1 MWVSPFGHLR
11 IKACLQLPAAYRS
24 LPRPSS
30 APIAK
35 AFPLRPLQ
43 LDQAVTPLSRRLRE
57 LCHRLDYFVVP
68 TSSTVKPLFYSFP
81 LVAFHLSSY
90 CSVFKVQLVGP
101 SGLEPPTSR
110 LSGVRSNH
118 LSYEPTSGG
127 DEEVRTPD
135 PLRARQVLS
144 HLSYTPITCRRSGT
158 LPRLPRRLTPS
169 KLNNVSDLLKGSLH

>member
-1 MWVSPFGHLR
+1 MDSVNDTWAFPMWVSPFGHLR

-68 TSSTVKPLFYSFP
+68 TSSTVKPCFTRFLLLLFIFLLIVQFSRCNFVSQNCMTLARLCAIP
-81 LVAFHLSSY
+81 ETLSNPFRFCLFH
-90 CSVFKVQLVGP
+90 F
-101 SGLEPPTSR
+101 
-110 LSGVRSNH
+110 
-118 LSYEPTSGG
+118 
-127 DEEVRTPD
+127 
-135 PLRARQVLS
+135 LR
-144 HLSYTPITCRRSGT
+144 
-158 LPRLPRRLTPS
+158 
-169 KLNNVSDLLKGSLH
+169 K

>member
-1 MWVSPFGHLR
+1 MDSVNDTWAFPMWVSPFGHLR

-90 CSVFKVQLVGP
+90 CSVFKVQFRSAKSL
-101 SGLEPPTSR
+101 SR
-110 LSGVRSNH
+110 LRALCNSGSSSN
-118 LSYEPTSGG
+118 LCSGG
-127 DEEVRTPD
+127 WD
-135 PLRARQVLS
+135 PFE
-144 HLSYTPITCRRSGT
+144 P
-158 LPRLPRRLTPS
+158 LPF
-169 KLNNVSDLLKGSLH
+169 SLISFSAKMK

>member
-1 MWVSPFGHLR
+1 MFQFRRFPSLTYGFSQRYMGFSHVGFPFGHLR

-68 TSSTVKPLFYSFP
+68 TSSTVKPCFTRFLLLLFIFLLIVQFSRCNFAPRNRSAAYAPYAILGALRISVQKVGILSNP
-81 LVAFHLSSY
+81 SLFHL
-90 CSVFKVQLVGP
+90 F
-101 SGLEPPTSR
+101 
-110 LSGVRSNH
+110 H
-118 LSYEPTSGG
+118 F
-127 DEEVRTPD
+127 
-135 PLRARQVLS
+135 LR
-144 HLSYTPITCRRSGT
+144 
-158 LPRLPRRLTPS
+158 
-169 KLNNVSDLLKGSLH
+169 K